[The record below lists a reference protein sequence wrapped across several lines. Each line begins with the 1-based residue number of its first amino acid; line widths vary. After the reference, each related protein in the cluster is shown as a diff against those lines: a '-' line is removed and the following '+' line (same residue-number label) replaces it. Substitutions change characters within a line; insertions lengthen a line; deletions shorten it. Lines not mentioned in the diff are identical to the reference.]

1 MDSRSLDQDM
11 NPKTAKY
18 KVEVLPAQRLRK
30 ISKST
35 RKKTDL
41 REGTAGSE
49 ECQQTEF
56 RAGTERQE
64 TI

>member
-1 MDSRSLDQDM
+1 M
-11 NPKTAKY
+11 NPKIAKY
-18 KVEVLPAQRLRK
+18 KVEVLPTQRLRK

-49 ECQQTEF
+49 ECHKTEF

-64 TI
+64 TV